1 MWVVFAVV
9 SAVGNATRVSLS
21 LFMLLC
27 RVFMVVTAVGYAT
40 GTRPSLFMADS
51 YLLKGDR
58 GSS

>member
-9 SAVGNATRVSLS
+9 SAVGNAIGVSLS